1 MTQTTGPELKKLSE
15 TKKLVLG
22 TERNL
27 KLLKRGSQ
35 LKKVIIAKNCNIR
48 TVKLI
53 ERYSKISGIELEIS
67 TLTNEKL
74 GTLCKKPFL
83 VSVIGVAQ

>member
-1 MTQTTGPELKKLSE
+1 MAQTTGPELKKLSE

-27 KLLKRGSQ
+27 KLVKKGLG
-35 LKKVIIAKNCNIR
+35 LKKIIIAKNCNPQ
-48 TVKLI
+48 TVKLL
-53 ERYSKISGIELEIS
+53 ERYSKISGLELEIS

-83 VSVIGVAQ
+83 VSVIGISQ